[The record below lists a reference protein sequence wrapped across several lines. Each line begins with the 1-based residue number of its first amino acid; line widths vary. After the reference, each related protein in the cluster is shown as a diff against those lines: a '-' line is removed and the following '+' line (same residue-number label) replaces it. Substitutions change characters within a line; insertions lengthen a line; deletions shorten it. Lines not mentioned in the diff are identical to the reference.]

1 MSVPDASEAARSLNR
16 ARWGDTVLRR
26 AVATVLER
34 SDQLDESQRAELRQ
48 VTEQK
53 GCGCVMTR
61 TGWTGEEPPE
71 GSAPAMPQGSDAVS
85 Y

>member
-1 MSVPDASEAARSLNR
+1 MNVPDNASEAARSLNR

-48 VTEQK
+48 VAEQK
-53 GCGCVMTR
+53 G
-61 TGWTGEEPPE
+61 
-71 GSAPAMPQGSDAVS
+71 ADAS
-85 Y
+85 